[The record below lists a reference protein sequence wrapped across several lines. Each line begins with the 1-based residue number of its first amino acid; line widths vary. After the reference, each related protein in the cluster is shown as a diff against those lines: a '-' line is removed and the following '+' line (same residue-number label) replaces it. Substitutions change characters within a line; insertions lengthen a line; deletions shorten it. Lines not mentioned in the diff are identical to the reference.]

1 MITLLCLT
9 LIIISILIIL
19 LLKNSNLK
27 MGNNILIT
35 VVCTLFILSIV
46 LNPEAGLNS
55 ALNGVKL
62 FVNSVFISIFPFLV
76 LINIMMYY
84 DGVNIYSKV
93 LGNVLCK
100 PINLP
105 KQCSVVL
112 IISILCGY
120 PLGAKY
126 ACDLYENGTIDH
138 DTCERL
144 ISIASNPSPLFVIG
158 AVGTSMLNN
167 SGFGLL
173 LLISSYISCAILA
186 IIIPQKKPIVTIK
199 KSKINNTYGKQYTIG
214 HALKSS
220 IDNAFKVSISIGGF
234 IIFFSVISSIIK
246 NNILFDIVSEFI
258 CEILK
263 IPKEILQGAFLGL
276 IEMTN
281 GSNLLSSLEFSN
293 MYKLIIIS
301 FLITFSGLSIISQTY
316 SITYKYDFSL
326 IKYIKRKLIQGII
339 SSLITFILYNLNIFN
354 VAKSVFSIDVI
365 VPKAINLNII
375 IFIQIT
381 FLGLPFII
389 KKLLHR
395 IS

>member
-1 MITLLCLT
+1 MIILLCLT

-27 MGNNILIT
+27 IGNNILIT
-35 VVCTLFILSIV
+35 LVCTLFILSIV

-167 SGFGLL
+167 PGFGLL
-173 LLISSYISCAILA
+173 LLISSYVSCAILA

-263 IPKEILQGAFLGL
+263 IQKEILQGAFLGL

-326 IKYIKRKLIQGII
+326 IKYVKRKLIQGTI
-339 SSLITFILYNLNIFN
+339 SSLITLILYNLNVFN

-389 KKLLHR
+389 KKSLHR

>member
-1 MITLLCLT
+1 MIILLCLT

-27 MGNNILIT
+27 IGNNILIT
-35 VVCTLFILSIV
+35 LVCTLFILSIV

-158 AVGTSMLNN
+158 AIGTSMLNN
-167 SGFGLL
+167 PGFGLL
-173 LLISSYISCAILA
+173 LLISSYVSCAILA

-263 IPKEILQGAFLGL
+263 IQKEILQGAFLGL

-326 IKYIKRKLIQGII
+326 IKYVKRKLIQGTI
-339 SSLITFILYNLNIFN
+339 SSLITLILYNLNVFN

-389 KKLLHR
+389 KKSLHR

>member
-1 MITLLCLT
+1 
-9 LIIISILIIL
+9 
-19 LLKNSNLK
+19 
-27 MGNNILIT
+27 
-35 VVCTLFILSIV
+35 V

-158 AVGTSMLNN
+158 AIGTSMLNN
-167 SGFGLL
+167 PGFGLL
-173 LLISSYISCAILA
+173 LLISSYVSCAILA

-263 IPKEILQGAFLGL
+263 IQKEILQGAFLGL

-326 IKYIKRKLIQGII
+326 IKYVKRKLIQGTI
-339 SSLITFILYNLNIFN
+339 SSLITLILYNLNVFN

-389 KKLLHR
+389 KKSLHR